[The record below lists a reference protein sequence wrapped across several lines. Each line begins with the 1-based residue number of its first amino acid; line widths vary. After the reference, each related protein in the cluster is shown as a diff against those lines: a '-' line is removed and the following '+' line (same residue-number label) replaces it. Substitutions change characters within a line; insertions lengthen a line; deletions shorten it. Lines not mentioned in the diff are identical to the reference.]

1 MKEGRLYVRYCRVST
16 DKQGR
21 SGLGLEAQKAAIT
34 AHLGPQDRLL
44 EPVFVEIES
53 GRKQDRPE
61 LAKALHWC
69 RETGGTLI
77 VAKLDRLARNLAF
90 IANLMESGVGFLAAD
105 MPLVN
110 RLTLHI
116 LAAVAEEEA
125 RAIPARTKAALA
137 AAKARGVKL
146 GGDSVYRPATGPDQA
161 QGTQAAAQAR
171 SLRAAQF
178 RARVRPQMEALAE
191 PGMSLRELARKLN
204 QAGLEGP
211 RGKPWNHQTVKAVM
225 RCPTQTTA

>member
-178 RARVRPQMEALAE
+178 RARVSDLP
-191 PGMSLRELARKLN
+191 P
-204 QAGLEGP
+204 
-211 RGKPWNHQTVKAVM
+211 
-225 RCPTQTTA
+225 

>member
-21 SGLGLEAQKAAIT
+21 SGLGLEAQ
-34 AHLGPQDRLL
+34 
-44 EPVFVEIES
+44 
-53 GRKQDRPE
+53 
-61 LAKALHWC
+61 
-69 RETGGTLI
+69 
-77 VAKLDRLARNLAF
+77 
-90 IANLMESGVGFLAAD
+90 
-105 MPLVN
+105 
-110 RLTLHI
+110 
-116 LAAVAEEEA
+116 
-125 RAIPARTKAALA
+125 KAALA